1 MLFSLFTKFNL
12 LDEREEKLTI
22 SIFRQ
27 TYSNII
33 DYRFSF
39 RHTQK
44 TKIGENGQI
53 KMFADVSIASTRRSS
68 VLLNLTFGIAGKVEY

>member
-1 MLFSLFTKFNL
+1 MT
-12 LDEREEKLTI
+12 
-22 SIFRQ
+22 
-27 TYSNII
+27 SN
-33 DYRFSF
+33 
-39 RHTQK
+39 TQK